1 MEKMLVTQALNELK
15 LLDSRITH
23 ETRGAAFVVAAK
35 TSEKKVSPS
44 VTKETFCNDAT
55 AKYQSICDLIQRRAK
70 IKAAVVASNA
80 KTEVTIHGVTMTVAA
95 AIEMKT
101 SIDYWVNLERVI
113 KTQYDNALA
122 AANKKNLD
130 LEKSIDSYLVT
141 MFGTEVKNNR
151 DKYLDT
157 INPIREANEYSL
169 VDPIKSTEKLE
180 ELRDMISGF
189 QSEVDSVLQISN
201 CTTFIEF

>member
-15 LLDSRITH
+15 LLDSRITR

-35 TSEKKVSPS
+35 TSDKKVSPS
-44 VTKETFCNDAT
+44 VTKETFCNDAI

-70 IKAAVVASNA
+70 IKAAIVASNA
-80 KTEVTIHGVTMTVAA
+80 KTEVTIHDMTMTVAA

-101 SIDYWVNLERVI
+101 SIDYWIDLERVI

-141 MFGTEVKNNR
+141 MFGTEVKNNK
-151 DKYLDT
+151 DKYLDNV
-157 INPIREANEYSL
+157 NPIREANEYSL

>member
-1 MEKMLVTQALNELK
+1 
-15 LLDSRITH
+15 
-23 ETRGAAFVVAAK
+23 
-35 TSEKKVSPS
+35 
-44 VTKETFCNDAT
+44 
-55 AKYQSICDLIQRRAK
+55 
-70 IKAAVVASNA
+70 
-80 KTEVTIHGVTMTVAA
+80 MTVAA